1 MEKASPSIAIWPV
14 FEVHGS
20 KFKLDPV
27 GNLGQ
32 ASVLRITHGV
42 FFLGVGKDPF
52 NGLFPPL
59 VEFLVFG
66 SIILV
71 YAIYQFSF
79 TSFQTARAML
89 VISSTFCRLASP

>member
-52 NGLFPPL
+52 NGLFSPFI
-59 VEFLVFG
+59 EFLVFG
-66 SIILV
+66 GI
-71 YAIYQFSF
+71 A
-79 TSFQTARAML
+79 A
-89 VISSTFCRLASP
+89 SSANSS